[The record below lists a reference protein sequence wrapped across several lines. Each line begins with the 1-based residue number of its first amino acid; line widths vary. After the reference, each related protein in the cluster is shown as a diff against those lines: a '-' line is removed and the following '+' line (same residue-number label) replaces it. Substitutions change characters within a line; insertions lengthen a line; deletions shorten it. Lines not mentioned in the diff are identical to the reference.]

1 MDVTETLELSMAVH
15 LDLDREGHEIKMILR
30 KNINGISLIA

>member
-1 MDVTETLELSMAVH
+1 MSVH

-30 KNINGISLIA
+30 KKNINGISLIA